1 MPVSL
6 DAGIIY
12 ESTGYGYQE
21 VEFSEK
27 VSGDDILSFDGKKV
41 FITGVGEEQFNSYIP
56 FGDDKYSWVTFK
68 AVVYALFDYT
78 ATGYSGTYDEQ
89 YHTIGGIDVFLPESG
104 ATVKY
109 GTVEGTYDSYAP
121 PSYKDPGTYPVYYQ
135 ITAPDYYTETGSV
148 NIEIKKRVYDVTWK
162 NADGTLIDT
171 TQVEEGDVPTHAD
184 ATKAP
189 DETYL
194 YTFAGWTPEVSAV
207 TGDAEYTAVFESA
220 EKVAAVPAMINA
232 LPTEVTVNDKAD
244 IEAARAAYD
253 SMTDEQKAL
262 IDEDTYKKLTDAETA
277 LAAAEE
283 KAAADQAAAAAVIEA
298 INAFPEYISID
309 DKEMIAAAREAY
321 EALTP
326 DQQALVNNADK
337 LEEAEKNIADIEA
350 AMVVADLIDALPEEI
365 TLDDKPAVEAA
376 RAAYEALTPDQKVEL
391 SIGSLLDLLDA
402 VETID
407 HLEAAAV
414 TEMIN
419 DLPAAADVTYDGK
432 DEIEAARAV
441 YDALTDDQKDLIDE
455 DTLKKLTDA
464 EDRINSYVL
473 LGDADGD
480 GEVTINDVTMIQ
492 KYIAGFE
499 MPDNFVLK
507 VCDTNC
513 DGKITI
519 DDATE
524 IQKYVA
530 EYEIPYPI
538 GKMIAV

>member
-1 MPVSL
+1 M
-6 DAGIIY
+6 
-12 ESTGYGYQE
+12 
-21 VEFSEK
+21 
-27 VSGDDILSFDGKKV
+27 
-41 FITGVGEEQFNSYIP
+41 
-56 FGDDKYSWVTFK
+56 
-68 AVVYALFDYT
+68 
-78 ATGYSGTYDEQ
+78 
-89 YHTIGGIDVFLPESG
+89 
-104 ATVKY
+104 
-109 GTVEGTYDSYAP
+109 
-121 PSYKDPGTYPVYYQ
+121 
-135 ITAPDYYTETGSV
+135 
-148 NIEIKKRVYDVTWK
+148 
-162 NADGTLIDT
+162 
-171 TQVEEGDVPTHAD
+171 
-184 ATKAP
+184 
-189 DETYL
+189 
-194 YTFAGWTPEVSAV
+194 
-207 TGDAEYTAVFESA
+207 
-220 EKVAAVPAMINA
+220 
-232 LPTEVTVNDKAD
+232 
-244 IEAARAAYD
+244 
-253 SMTDEQKAL
+253 
-262 IDEDTYKKLTDAETA
+262 
-277 LAAAEE
+277 
-283 KAAADQAAAAAVIEA
+283 
-298 INAFPEYISID
+298 
-309 DKEMIAAAREAY
+309 
-321 EALTP
+321 
-326 DQQALVNNADK
+326 
-337 LEEAEKNIADIEA
+337 EEAEKNIADIEA

-376 RAAYEALTPDQKVEL
+376 RAAYEAPTPDQKVEL

>member
-21 VEFSEK
+21 VAFSEK

-162 NADGTLIDT
+162 NEDGTLIDT

-194 YTFAGWTPEVSAV
+194 YTFAGWTPEVSAA

-262 IDEDTYKKLTDAETA
+262 IDEDTYKKLTDAE
-277 LAAAEE
+277 
-283 KAAADQAAAAAVIEA
+283 
-298 INAFPEYISID
+298 
-309 DKEMIAAAREAY
+309 
-321 EALTP
+321 
-326 DQQALVNNADK
+326 
-337 LEEAEKNIADIEA
+337 
-350 AMVVADLIDALPEEI
+350 
-365 TLDDKPAVEAA
+365 
-376 RAAYEALTPDQKVEL
+376 
-391 SIGSLLDLLDA
+391 
-402 VETID
+402 
-407 HLEAAAV
+407 
-414 TEMIN
+414 
-419 DLPAAADVTYDGK
+419 
-432 DEIEAARAV
+432 
-441 YDALTDDQKDLIDE
+441 
-455 DTLKKLTDA
+455 
-464 EDRINSYVL
+464 DRINSYVL

-480 GEVTINDVTMIQ
+480 GEVTINDVTMMQ

>member
-1 MPVSL
+1 
-6 DAGIIY
+6 
-12 ESTGYGYQE
+12 
-21 VEFSEK
+21 
-27 VSGDDILSFDGKKV
+27 
-41 FITGVGEEQFNSYIP
+41 
-56 FGDDKYSWVTFK
+56 
-68 AVVYALFDYT
+68 
-78 ATGYSGTYDEQ
+78 
-89 YHTIGGIDVFLPESG
+89 
-104 ATVKY
+104 
-109 GTVEGTYDSYAP
+109 
-121 PSYKDPGTYPVYYQ
+121 
-135 ITAPDYYTETGSV
+135 
-148 NIEIKKRVYDVTWK
+148 
-162 NADGTLIDT
+162 
-171 TQVEEGDVPTHAD
+171 
-184 ATKAP
+184 
-189 DETYL
+189 
-194 YTFAGWTPEVSAV
+194 
-207 TGDAEYTAVFESA
+207 
-220 EKVAAVPAMINA
+220 MINA